1 MAAST
6 ERYRMMAVFLLE
18 IAIVRPDIYL
28 RFNREEI
35 VRTIVVLAKEK
46 FSNHISPELIVLSKQ
61 LKKAK

>member
-1 MAAST
+1 MTAST

-28 RFNREEI
+28 KFSREEI
-35 VRTIVVLAKEK
+35 VRAIVVLAKGK

>member
-35 VRTIVVLAKEK
+35 VRTIVVLAKGK